1 MHFWVLLGLQ
11 CRFQAFQ
18 RSVLARRHGNRLQ
31 MASRARC
38 MMAPPPSRNSQKLD
52 SKKTGSRTG
61 ACRRYVSTLV
71 GKQSL
76 DTWLVRQWQGRH
88 KCAIERVT
96 SAKQAVQVSNGSGHV
111 LLRNIGIETGATTKH
126 PAHVGRRSQKAHSI
140 SRGLHENMPPMSVTF
155 ATFQLKRSVL
165 KVVQFQ
171 NISSKSVAFAAFHLE
186 RSASNL
192 MITYVDAAPANAI
205 AAVASAVVLSRSQQN
220 FWQQQQLTAD
230 DDGG

>member
-1 MHFWVLLGLQ
+1 
-11 CRFQAFQ
+11 
-18 RSVLARRHGNRLQ
+18 
-31 MASRARC
+31 
-38 MMAPPPSRNSQKLD
+38 
-52 SKKTGSRTG
+52 
-61 ACRRYVSTLV
+61 
-71 GKQSL
+71 
-76 DTWLVRQWQGRH
+76 
-88 KCAIERVT
+88 
-96 SAKQAVQVSNGSGHV
+96 
-111 LLRNIGIETGATTKH
+111 
-126 PAHVGRRSQKAHSI
+126 
-140 SRGLHENMPPMSVTF
+140 MPPMSVTF

-230 DDGG
+230 DDGGWDGRNNLERQGPAHLMGTAGGLDGQCLCARGTTITEWSDSIALVDSFLPGDAGIEEVDSADRQQ